1 VAEAVAVET
10 TAAKAAQAA
19 LRGVDEETLQ
29 VLLRP
34 GQDPRAADVFLD
46 FTSYRY
52 ATCEMC
58 VCFFLRCRSGK
69 ICNFVGDEISC

>member
-1 VAEAVAVET
+1 MTTEET
-10 TAAKAAQAA
+10 EEA
-19 LRGVDEETLQ
+19 LRHHGVDEETLQ

-52 ATCEMC
+52 ALPLSVFLLPNGNLVFQLC
-58 VCFFLRCRSGK
+58 VWAENTGHVVRLR
-69 ICNFVGDEISC
+69 F